1 MARRAAI
8 LAMVG
13 RLCAA
18 VSAHATDSPVTTTSD
33 SGTGS
38 LREAISDSNTN
49 AASSPNTIT
58 FMLPATPTTATIT
71 LSSDLDAVTSDTL
84 SFIAPATPVLT
95 INGGGKV
102 LFQNASTAH
111 NVTFDGDV
119 TYSSGKFLFTEAT
132 SGTIA
137 GTLNGKSVTLTK
149 AGAGM
154 TTLSGTLSLDTA
166 SSVNIDAGTFLVNG
180 SVTGPGTLAVAFSCV
195 ALRAVP

>member
-137 GTLNGKSVTLTK
+137 GTLNYTSQEQAAGEGAAPRSDLYSLGMAADEALT
-149 AGAGM
+149 GSRPW
-154 TTLSGTLSLDTA
+154 LA
-166 SSVNIDAGTFLVNG
+166 S
-180 SVTGPGTLAVAFSCV
+180 P
-195 ALRAVP
+195 RPRP